1 VVLVDI
7 EVMEVRNQ
15 ADDVVAAVM
24 GGERVVLAV
33 GGVPIADIVPRSGRT
48 RWLDG
53 PTLESEL
60 VTASADP
67 ALAAELDRLAGGKL
81 DQVRTMR
88 GTTVA
93 SAVPRE

>member
-1 VVLVDI
+1 MVRVDI
-7 EVMEVRNQ
+7 EMTELRDQV
-15 ADDVVAAVM
+15 DYVVAAVIA
-24 GGERVVLAV
+24 GERVVLAV
-33 GGVPIADIVPRSGRT
+33 DGVPIADIVPRGGRA

-81 DQVRTMR
+81 DQVW
-88 GTTVA
+88 
-93 SAVPRE
+93 PLQ